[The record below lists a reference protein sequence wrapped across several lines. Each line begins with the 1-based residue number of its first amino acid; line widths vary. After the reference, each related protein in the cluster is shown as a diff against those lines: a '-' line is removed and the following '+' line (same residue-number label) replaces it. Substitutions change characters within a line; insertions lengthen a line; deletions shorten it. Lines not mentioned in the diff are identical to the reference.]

1 MQLSPAAVEQ
11 REGLSDPK
19 HERDVMDVVMLCDT
33 VWKMGGEKGVN
44 ISGIGPHGPSLAEY
58 QASKWLHMEERR
70 VLEENALAGDSAYSP
85 EEIIRR
91 GFEER
96 GYNNRLSKPLYK
108 TSLGSSNID
117 SVFCKASKPSEERL
131 QRLAQ

>member
-11 REGLSDPK
+11 QEGLSDPK
-19 HERDVMDVVMLCDT
+19 HERDFMNVVMLCDT

-58 QASKWLHMEERR
+58 QTSKWLHMEESR
-70 VLEENALAGDSAYSP
+70 VFKKNALAGDSAYSP
-85 EEIIRR
+85 EMIRR

-96 GYNNRLSKPLYK
+96 GYNNRLSKPL
-108 TSLGSSNID
+108 
-117 SVFCKASKPSEERL
+117 
-131 QRLAQ
+131 

>member
-19 HERDVMDVVMLCDT
+19 HERDFMDVVMLCDT

-108 TSLGSSNID
+108 TLCAN
-117 SVFCKASKPSEERL
+117 
-131 QRLAQ
+131 

>member
-1 MQLSPAAVEQ
+1 
-11 REGLSDPK
+11 
-19 HERDVMDVVMLCDT
+19 MLCDP

-70 VLEENALAGDSAYSP
+70 VLEKNTSAGDSAYSP

-91 GFEER
+91 GFEGQ
-96 GYNNRLSKPLYK
+96 GYNNRLSKPL
-108 TSLGSSNID
+108 
-117 SVFCKASKPSEERL
+117 
-131 QRLAQ
+131 

>member
-11 REGLSDPK
+11 QEGLSDPK
-19 HERDVMDVVMLCDT
+19 HERDFMDVVMLCDI

-44 ISGIGPHGPSLAEY
+44 ISGIGPHGPLLAEY

-85 EEIIRR
+85 KAIIRR
-91 GFEER
+91 GFEE
-96 GYNNRLSKPLYK
+96 
-108 TSLGSSNID
+108 
-117 SVFCKASKPSEERL
+117 
-131 QRLAQ
+131 